1 MTGTVTGLAG
11 QPEPLSAGYVP
22 SGMVM
27 EQWNPETRSHD
38 RYVID
43 RVTRRVTAQPDP
55 AGCAGRNAGGAYFL
69 PGQQLVAVPAG
80 KNAGG
85 RRRATEGDR
94 ENSRTPRLRR

>member
-1 MTGTVTGLAG
+1 MASINTIVKRKQDLWLGIVVDGA
-11 QPEPLSAGYVP
+11 ES
-22 SGMVM
+22 
-27 EQWNPETRSHD
+27 
-38 RYVID
+38 
-43 RVTRRVTAQPDP
+43 QPDP